1 MRFCIY
7 LGLLTL
13 FSLPVAATE
22 MVHRFVSPS
31 FGGNPLNGPFLLNQ
45 ANEQNDFKDPAIA
58 AKAATPQKSEIERF
72 KDNLQRAILN
82 QVSRTTTQNLFDEN
96 GNIQLGTELNF
107 DLNADG
113 QSDFS
118 VLVSDAPVNGNVNI
132 SITDGITDTVLTVPY
147 VTTP

>member
-1 MRFCIY
+1 MRSCIY
-7 LGLLTL
+7 LGLLAL
-13 FSLPVAATE
+13 FSVPVAATE
-22 MVHRFVSPS
+22 LVHRFVSPS

-58 AKAATPQKSEIERF
+58 DKTAASQKSDLEKF
-72 KDNLQRAILN
+72 KDSLQRSILN
-82 QVSRTTTQNLFDEN
+82 QVSKTTTQNLFDEN
-96 GNIQLGTELNF
+96 GNIQLGTDLNF

-118 VLVSDAPVNGNVNI
+118 VKVSDAPVNGNVSI

>member
-1 MRFCIY
+1 MRLCIY
-7 LGLLTL
+7 LGLLAL
-13 FSLPVAATE
+13 LSAPAAATE

-45 ANEQNDFKDPAIA
+45 ANEQNNFKDPEAGG
-58 AKAATPQKSEIERF
+58 KTATPQKSEIERF
-72 KDNLQRAILN
+72 KDSLQRAILN
-82 QVSRTTTQNLFDEN
+82 QVSRTTTQNLFDDN
-96 GNIQLGTELNF
+96 GNIQLGTNLNF

-118 VLVSDAPVNGNVNI
+118 VLVSDEPVNGNVSI

-147 VTTP
+147 TATP